1 MIAKSTKEKYGY
13 AGNASSQD
21 IQSKPISCIP
31 FLMRF
36 LSPQYTGQRDAGKTI
51 YTYVKRETTDDR

>member
-1 MIAKSTKEKYGY
+1 MTAKATKREDGH
-13 AGNASSQD
+13 ASNVGSQD
-21 IQSKPISCIP
+21 GKSRSTNP

-36 LSPQYTGQRDAGKTI
+36 LKPLQIGQGDPGKTI

>member
-1 MIAKSTKEKYGY
+1 MIAKSTKGKHGH
-13 AGNASSQD
+13 AGNAISQD
-21 IQSKPISCIP
+21 TQSKPISYTP

-36 LSPQYTGQRDAGKTI
+36 LSPPQTRQRDPGKTI

>member
-1 MIAKSTKEKYGY
+1 MTAKSTKRGHGY
-13 AGNASSQD
+13 ADNASSQD
-21 IQSKPISCIP
+21 IRSKPISYTP

-36 LSPQYTGQRDAGKTI
+36 LSPQQTGQRDAGKTI